1 MSVVNPKA
9 IKYKENIMKVIIDGV
24 EYIPTKVLTVEV
36 AEQEEVA
43 ALDCDDRELR
53 IGDRVYIRE
62 SILPKYKAMGMTMT
76 SREGTLK
83 CVKLTLGHGKEM
95 IGVEFDM
102 PHYDM
107 HSLDGE
113 TQLGFGHYFP
123 RNEVRR
129 V

>member
-1 MSVVNPKA
+1 
-9 IKYKENIMKVIIDGV
+9 MKVIIDGV
-24 EYIPTKVLTVEV
+24 EYVPTKTLNFWTELKKEIPEQAEV
-36 AEQEEVA
+36 AVRDWDDQE
-43 ALDCDDRELR
+43 LH

-83 CVKLTLGHGKEM
+83 CVKLTLGYGKEM
-95 IGVEFDM
+95 IGIEFDM